1 MAGMRP
7 DQKMLTMW
15 IWSDDGTTEMWRLR
29 ITQGEYAMGIFSWI
43 ILGLIAGFI
52 GSKIVDKQGQGFWL
66 NIALGIIGALVGG
79 FLFSFF
85 GSSGVTGLD
94 LWSMIVAIAG
104 SVVVLLIYNA
114 VTGRRS
120 AWTWIGESDLQ
131 TQGRKMMAGLEDMIR
146 SSAPGGNVG
155 KPLMLALLA
164 LLASGALFRSGGGER
179 PADTPPQPKSDEGA
193 GGLLGGLGGLLDK
206 LQKGGLGNAANSWV
220 GSGQNQPASPGQL
233 GSALGPEIIKIL
245 AQRSGLSEEDITKQ
259 LSQVLP
265 GVVDKLTPQGRLPT
279 VAELSEL
286 RWIALPMGREG

>member
-1 MAGMRP
+1 
-7 DQKMLTMW
+7 
-15 IWSDDGTTEMWRLR
+15 
-29 ITQGEYAMGIFSWI
+29 MGIFSWI

-52 GSKIVDKQGQGFWL
+52 GSKIVDQQGQGLWL

-104 SVVVLLIYNA
+104 SV
-114 VTGRRS
+114 G
-120 AWTWIGESDLQ
+120 
-131 TQGRKMMAGLEDMIR
+131 
-146 SSAPGGNVG
+146 
-155 KPLMLALLA
+155 
-164 LLASGALFRSGGGER
+164 
-179 PADTPPQPKSDEGA
+179 
-193 GGLLGGLGGLLDK
+193 GGLGGLLDK

-245 AQRSGLSEEDITKQ
+245 AQRSGLSEEEITKQ

-286 RWIALPMGREG
+286 R